1 MSPLDPFLPLHPAAA
16 IWRPANRPARSADL
30 TMTRIFLDEPMTVG
44 DAVALRGDTA
54 RYLLDVLRL
63 QPGER
68 FVIVDAG
75 GRAFEVAV
83 EACLPGRVE
92 VTVSAP
98 LEGPGEPGV
107 RLTLFQAL
115 LKGKSFELVVQ
126 KSTELGVA
134 AIVPVVT
141 ARTIARPDAQR
152 LEGRLER
159 WGRIA
164 LEACRQCGRTE
175 VPEVCEPV
183 TLDGALEQMMAAGT
197 PALLPYEAMAGD
209 GDTRLRQ
216 VLRSLAPAPA
226 LSALVGPEGG
236 FAPQEVDAARVAG
249 LRVVSLGSLILRAET
264 AALALVANV
273 MYELG

>member
-1 MSPLDPFLPLHPAAA
+1 MTSDSRGAYLA
-16 IWRPANRPARSADL
+16 
-30 TMTRIFLDEPMTVG
+30 MTRIFLDEPITIG

-54 RYLLDVLRL
+54 HYLLDVLRL

-68 FVIVDAG
+68 FVVVDAG
-75 GRAFEVAV
+75 GRAFEVV
-83 EACLPGRVE
+83 IDACLPGCVE
-92 VTVSAP
+92 ATVAAP
-98 LEGPGEPGV
+98 LEGPREAGV
-107 RLTLFQAL
+107 RLTLFQAM
-115 LKGKSFELVVQ
+115 LKGKSFELVIQ

-134 AIVPVVT
+134 RIVPVVT

-159 WGRIA
+159 WRRIA

-183 TLDGALEQMMAAGT
+183 TLDGALEQMAAAET

-209 GDTRLRQ
+209 GNSRLRH
-216 VLRSLAPAPA
+216 VLRSLAPAPR

-236 FAPQEVDAARVAG
+236 FAPQEVDAARAAG